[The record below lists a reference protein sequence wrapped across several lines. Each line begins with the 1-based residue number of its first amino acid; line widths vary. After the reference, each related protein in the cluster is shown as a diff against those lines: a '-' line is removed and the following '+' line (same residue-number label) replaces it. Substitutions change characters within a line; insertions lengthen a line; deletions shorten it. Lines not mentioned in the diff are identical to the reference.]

1 MHQFLHLITMTL
13 ALTAAVP
20 AFADT
25 PPTKDEL
32 PTTRIE
38 AAEPDGEL
46 RKQDGGDADQAAA
59 QPVPDV
65 SLDLLCDTLAAA
77 AQKSGLPVSFF
88 ANLIWQ
94 ESRFVFRAVSPAGA
108 LGIAQFMPGTAAAVG
123 LKNPFDPLQA
133 LPASARLLGA
143 LFQRLGNLGLAAAAY
158 NAGEARVSN
167 WLSNKSGLP
176 QETRNYVLAI
186 TGLSVEHWKEAAR
199 GLQSFKLAARMP
211 CRSHEAFAVADEA
224 LDDSNILKSSAAK
237 PASAQTA
244 ARTPAPMLTRIRKA
258 SKLRKRERPGSPGSR
273 NSGEKQALGR
283 DQAKRRT
290 AKAGKAHSGR
300 RPPPFN

>member
-77 AQKSGLPVSFF
+77 AHKSGLPVSFF

-186 TGLSVEHWKEAAR
+186 TGLSVEYWKEAAS

-211 CRSHEAFAVADEA
+211 CRDNEAFAETGEA
-224 LDDSNILKSSAAK
+224 LESNTAESSKTKPTPSAQAASR
-237 PASAQTA
+237 ASASLIA
-244 ARTPAPMLTRIRKA
+244 NGRIRKA
-258 SKLRKRERPGSPGSR
+258 AKLRKQERP
-273 NSGEKQALGR
+273 A
-283 DQAKRRT
+283 
-290 AKAGKAHSGR
+290 SGR
-300 RPPPFN
+300 GRNR

>member
-1 MHQFLHLITMTL
+1 MHQLLRLITMTL
-13 ALTAAVP
+13 ALTTAAL
-20 AFADT
+20 AFADM
-25 PPTKDEL
+25 PAMKAHL

-38 AAEPDGEL
+38 PAEPDGDL
-46 RKQDGGDADQAAA
+46 HKHNGADAEQAGAA

-65 SLDLLCDTLAAA
+65 SMEQLCDTLAASA
-77 AQKSGLPVSFF
+77 HKSGLPVSFF

-108 LGIAQFMPGTAAAVG
+108 LGIAQFMPKTAAAIG
-123 LKNPFDPLQA
+123 LTNPLDPLQA

-158 NAGEARVSN
+158 NAGEARVNN

-186 TGLSVEHWKEAAR
+186 TGLSVEHWKEAAS

-211 CRSHEAFAVADEA
+211 CRDHEAFAEA
-224 LDDSNILKSSAAK
+224 GDVLDKSNTAESSAPKAAAQAT
-237 PASAQTA
+237 PHLPVALVASG
-244 ARTPAPMLTRIRKA
+244 RIRKTA
-258 SKLRKRERPGSPGSR
+258 KLRKHERPGGR
-273 NSGEKQALGR
+273 NGGAKQAL
-283 DQAKRRT
+283 
-290 AKAGKAHSGR
+290 S
-300 RPPPFN
+300 

>member
-1 MHQFLHLITMTL
+1 MHQFLRPITLTL
-13 ALTAAVP
+13 ALTAAAP

-25 PPTKDEL
+25 PSSKDEL

-46 RKQDGGDADQAAA
+46 RKQDGSDADQAAA

-77 AQKSGLPVSFF
+77 AHKSGLPVSFF

-108 LGIAQFMPGTAAAVG
+108 LGIAQFMPKTAAAMG
-123 LKNPFDPLQA
+123 LANPFDPLKA
-133 LPASARLLGA
+133 LPASARLLGG
-143 LFQRLGNLGLAAAAY
+143 LFQRFGNLGLAAAAY

-167 WLSNKSGLP
+167 WLSEKSGLP

-186 TGLSVEHWKEAAR
+186 TGFPVEHWKEAAK

-211 CRSHEAFAVADEA
+211 CRDHEAFADAGEA
-224 LDDSNILKSSAAK
+224 LDESNGVKSSAAK
-237 PASAQTA
+237 PSAQA
-244 ARTPAPMLTRIRKA
+244 APRIPASLVASSRIRKA
-258 SKLRKRERPGSPGSR
+258 LKLRKRERPGSPSSR
-273 NSGEKQALGR
+273 NSGERQALG
-283 DQAKRRT
+283 QEPLKAIT
-290 AKAGKAHSGR
+290 ADAS
-300 RPPPFN
+300 

>member
-1 MHQFLHLITMTL
+1 MHQLLYLITMTL
-13 ALTAAVP
+13 ALTAP
-20 AFADT
+20 ALTFAGT
-25 PPTKDEL
+25 PAAKNL
-32 PTTRIE
+32 PTTRTE
-38 AAEPDGEL
+38 TAEPERDS
-46 RKQDGGDADQAAA
+46 RKQGGDTEQAVTA
-59 QPVPDV
+59 QPVPDI
-65 SLDLLCDTLAAA
+65 SLDSLCDALATSAH
-77 AQKSGLPVSFF
+77 KSGLPVSFF

-186 TGLSVEHWKEAAR
+186 TGLSVEYWKEAAK
-199 GLQSFKLAARMP
+199 GLQSFKLATRMP
-211 CRSHEAFAVADEA
+211 CRSHEAFADADEA
-224 LDDSNILKSSAAK
+224 LDDSNVVKSSATK

-273 NSGEKQALGR
+273 NSGEKQALG
-283 DQAKRRT
+283 QEHVKART
-290 AKAGKAHSGR
+290 A
-300 RPPPFN
+300 

>member
-1 MHQFLHLITMTL
+1 MHQFLRLITLSL
-13 ALTAAVP
+13 ALTAAAP
-20 AFADT
+20 TFADT
-25 PPTKDEL
+25 PPVKDEL

-46 RKQDGGDADQAAA
+46 HKQDGGDADQAAA
-59 QPVPDV
+59 QPVPDI
-65 SLDLLCDTLAAA
+65 SLDLLCDTLAASA
-77 AQKSGLPVSFF
+77 NKSGLPASFF

-108 LGIAQFMPGTAAAVG
+108 LGIAQFMPKTAAAMG
-123 LKNPFDPLQA
+123 LTNPFDPLTA

-158 NAGEARVSN
+158 NAGEGRVNN

-186 TGLSVEHWKEAAR
+186 TGFPVEHWKEAAK
-199 GLQSFKLAARMP
+199 GLQSFRLAARMP
-211 CRSHEAFAVADEA
+211 CRDHEAFADAGET
-224 LDDSNILKSSAAK
+224 LDDSKSVKSSAAK
-237 PASAQTA
+237 PSAQA
-244 ARTPAPMLTRIRKA
+244 APPIPASLVASSRIRKA

-273 NSGEKQALGR
+273 NSGERQALGQER
-283 DQAKRRT
+283 VKVT
-290 AKAGKAHSGR
+290 AAGAS
-300 RPPPFN
+300 

>member
-1 MHQFLHLITMTL
+1 MHQLLRLITMTL
-13 ALTAAVP
+13 ALAAP
-20 AFADT
+20 ALALAGT
-25 PPTKDEL
+25 PAAKNL
-32 PTTRIE
+32 PMTRIE
-38 AAEPDGEL
+38 AAEPDRDS
-46 RKQDGGDADQAAA
+46 RKQGGGDAEQAVTA
-59 QPVPDV
+59 QPVPDI
-65 SLDLLCDTLAAA
+65 SLDLLCDTVALSAH
-77 AQKSGLPVSFF
+77 KSGLPVSFF

-186 TGLSVEHWKEAAR
+186 TGLSVEYWKEAAS

-211 CRSHEAFAVADEA
+211 CRDNEAFAETGEA
-224 LDDSNILKSSAAK
+224 LESNTAESSKTKPTPSAQAASR
-237 PASAQTA
+237 ASASLIA
-244 ARTPAPMLTRIRKA
+244 NGRIRKA
-258 SKLRKRERPGSPGSR
+258 AKLRKQERPASVRGR
-273 NSGEKQALGR
+273 NSGERQALGQER
-283 DQAKRRT
+283 
-290 AKAGKAHSGR
+290 GKAASTEAG
-300 RPPPFN
+300 